1 MAEKATKGVARRINR
16 KVRPIA
22 APPTPAPTRP
32 ENAETKSL
40 KGWRGPTVTD
50 STASAMVRSKNN
62 GAGCTE
68 TTSASPTN
76 RMPVTAEMVMK
87 TRSMSPVH
95 RLSVDFW
102 DGLKIYLEERDSRR
116 TGSAI

>member
-16 KVRPIA
+16 KVRPITA
-22 APPTPAPTRP
+22 APRPTPTRP

-40 KGWRGPTVTD
+40 NGGRGQTVHD
-50 STASAMVRSKNN
+50 WTASAMGRSKNN
-62 GAGCTE
+62 GAGCRE

-87 TRSMSPVH
+87 IPSMSPVH